1 MRIQVNF
8 KTPEYVSQDIVVP
21 DTLKINFKMSKI
33 FIDAEDFQRLGEDLN
48 LEFQIPKQ
56 VPAAEYEIANALAE
70 VAESSTSTFSLVTL
84 LVCFALGYG
93 LKFLWNSVNIIQFM
107 IFMVLWSFSLPLIA
121 MKFILSLK
129 MLALF
134 EFIPTTEILAWLG
147 LSCD

>member
-1 MRIQVNF
+1 MKIQVNF